1 MKYCWHGGGRRAGRY
16 LSLLCLLLVCLM
28 SLALTGCQDT
38 GTSTGLTV
46 LMMTGEM
53 GMSGGFSP
61 RELHIF
67 AGQTVTWV
75 NKGTVH
81 HTVTADDDAFN
92 SGFVEPGRLYA
103 HRFLLPGR
111 YPYHC
116 VLHGSERGVGMAGVI
131 IVTSAPPPAQPS
143 P

>member
-1 MKYCWHGGGRRAGRY
+1 MSSFWSGGGGRAGRS
-16 LSLLCLLLVCLM
+16 LSLFCLFLVSLLPLV
-28 SLALTGCQDT
+28 LTGCQDT
-38 GTSTGLTV
+38 GASTGLTV

-61 RELHIF
+61 SELHIF
-67 AGQTVTWV
+67 AGETVTWV

-81 HTVTADDDAFN
+81 HTVTADDDSFN
-92 SGFVEPGRLYA
+92 SGFVEPGMSYS
-103 HRFLLPGR
+103 HRFLKPGT

-131 IVTSAPPPAQPS
+131 IVISAPPTG
-143 P
+143 